1 MAQLK
6 ITLKKSKI
14 GALKKQKQTLEAL
27 GLHKTNSEVVQEDNA
42 AMRGMIFRVRHLV
55 EVEEIA

>member
-1 MAQLK
+1 MALK

-27 GLHKTNSEVVQEDNA
+27 GLHKTNSEVTQQDNA
-42 AMRGMIFRVRHLV
+42 AIRGMIFRVQHLV
-55 EVEEIA
+55 EVEQV